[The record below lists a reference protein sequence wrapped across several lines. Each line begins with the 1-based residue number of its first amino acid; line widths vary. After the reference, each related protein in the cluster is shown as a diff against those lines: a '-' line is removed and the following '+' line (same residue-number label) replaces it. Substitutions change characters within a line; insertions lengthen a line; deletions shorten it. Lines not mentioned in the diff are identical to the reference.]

1 MKRITIRYPLLAG
14 FVLFSSFVSLGDVR
28 GGNYLIGSVVKV
40 SDSLITCDT
49 DVIKGRIDS
58 VLTPVDSFQALSIRP
73 GELLLRKKVE
83 AQAYV
88 FYRGVLDTS
97 VFSTDQP
104 LFSFKIPYWARL
116 EDMLRYRFYRAP
128 TEAIGSD
135 EPVVYFDNDRVYTR
149 SFSQLY
155 YFRNGIWFPLS
166 GVSSKKPVGNLV
178 LHSNPP
184 DANVF
189 INGVGTGLITPCTV
203 EGLLGGEYSIELRM
217 MEYQFFRRTVRV
229 VPDSTVQASFELI
242 ADVDTVFISGDAPYT
257 LLLLPEPPSDY
268 PYIINDTL
276 MVYNEKI
283 RLPGGKHR
291 LRWDGDARFEQLD
304 TLIDLPVGRVIYF
317 DYVFWRRFGIVRI
330 TPFPSDAEVCID
342 GFGCATGERIEEL
355 PADLYH
361 LSVYRQGFRRLKTD
375 LHVLPDTINF
385 LAVDMRQ
392 VPDADADGFV
402 DSVDICPEQYG
413 LYNGCPTPQL
423 KTAVKNIG
431 REIGDFVA
439 TDSLTFG
446 FELVGTVLKTP
457 TNRHFRNF
465 LSVFSSGLTG
475 GVNNYRGIT
484 FLNSCFAMYR
494 GFFGKVELGQ
504 WTAGLQY
511 HRQDTMYID
520 STHFVYYDSLFGI
533 EPKMYIPSTSVSL
546 GFHYHRSRFDIA
558 WAIGY
563 QWEDIILD
571 QVYSVSENRLTR
583 VVFDNDWWFH
593 LIEMQVDLD
602 EGNLFIPSIYTQL
615 KFPFGQIKRT
625 RWLAMN
631 FGLQL
636 KIFTRPNRKE
646 E

>member
-1 MKRITIRYPLLAG
+1 MTGIVIRYPLLAAV
-14 FVLFSSFVSLGDVR
+14 VLFGALSSVADVR
-28 GGNYLIGSVVKV
+28 GGNYLVGSVVKV
-40 SDSLITCDT
+40 SDTLTAYDT
-49 DVIKGRIDS
+49 DVIKGQIDRILS
-58 VLTPVDSFQALSIRP
+58 PVDSFPGLSIRP
-73 GELLLRKKVE
+73 GELLLRKKID
-83 AQAYV
+83 AQVYA
-88 FYRGVLDTS
+88 FYRGLLDTTA
-97 VFSTDQP
+97 FSSNQP
-104 LFSFKIPYWARL
+104 LYSFKIPYWARL
-116 EDMLRYRFYRAP
+116 EDMLTYRFYRKP

-135 EPVVYFDNDRVYTR
+135 EPVVYFDNERVYTR
-149 SFSQLY
+149 SFSRLY

-166 GVSSKKPVGNLV
+166 GASSQKPVGTLV

-184 DANVF
+184 DANVY
-189 INGVGTGLITPCTV
+189 INGIGTGRITPCTI
-203 EGLLGGEYSIELRM
+203 ENLLGGEYSIELRLT
-217 MEYQFFRRTVRV
+217 EYQFFRRTVRV
-229 VPDSTVQASFELI
+229 VPDSTVHASFELI

-268 PYIINDTL
+268 PYHIDDSLT
-276 MVYNEKI
+276 VYNGKI
-283 RLPGGKHR
+283 RLPGGMHR
-291 LRWDGDARFEQLD
+291 LRWDGDIRFEPLD

-317 DYVFWRRFGIVRI
+317 DYIFWRRFGIVRI

-361 LSVYRQGFRRLKTD
+361 LSVYRQGFQRLKRD
-375 LHVLPDTINF
+375 LHVQPDTINF
-385 LAVDMRQ
+385 LAADMRQ

-402 DSVDICPEQYG
+402 DSVDICPDRYG
-413 LYNGCPTPQL
+413 LYNGCPSPQL

-511 HRQDTMYID
+511 HRQDTLYID
-520 STHFVYYDSLFGI
+520 STHFVFYDSLFGV
-533 EPKMYIPSTSVSL
+533 EPKMYLPSTSVSL

-571 QVYSVSENRLTR
+571 QIYSVPENGLTR

-602 EGNLFIPSIYTQL
+602 EGNLFVPSIYTQL
-615 KFPFGQIKRT
+615 KFPFGEIRRT